1 MDEQSTGAEAT
12 ISDQNELDNL
22 REGIDDPSV
31 LKAQLAKEAEARRQI
46 TARAHNET
54 EKRKK
59 LEAELNAL
67 KSQPKETVEE
77 PKNLIDEA
85 VDLRLDGYSKQEVD
99 FILKNGGRK
108 AIEDPNSFVSLAI
121 KTRKEQ
127 TQAEIEASKTSRSGG
142 TDTIK
147 GYTPEQIANMSSKEL
162 EKLLPR
168 V

>member
-1 MDEQSTGAEAT
+1 MSEELDGTEAT
-12 ISDQNELDNL
+12 ISDQTELDTL

-46 TARAHNET
+46 HARALKAET
-54 EKRKK
+54 ELK
-59 LEAELNAL
+59 AL
-67 KSQPKETVEE
+67 KSQPPKEKEVERAQPSTV
-77 PKNLIDEA
+77 IDEA
-85 VDLRLDGYSKQEVD
+85 VDLRLDGYSKSEVD

-121 KTRKEQ
+121 KTHKEQ
-127 TQAEIEASKTSRSGG
+127 QRAEQEASKTSTSGG
-142 TDTIK
+142 TETVK
-147 GYTPEQIANMSSKEL
+147 GYTPEQIANMSAKEL